1 MYSENRYRMPQ
12 IRESRESQS
21 SPAGL
26 GPRRVR
32 ASEPDLWRRRD
43 TGDDAAREAL
53 VYRYLSLAR
62 QLAARYAGRGR
73 PLDDLVQVA
82 NLGLVK
88 AVDRYDPTRGAAFSS
103 YAVPT
108 IVGELRRHFRDAGW
122 AVHVPRS
129 VQERVLT
136 IGKAVD
142 RLSGDSGRT
151 PTVDEIAKA
160 TGETPEAVVEAL
172 SAGHAYEADSLDEP
186 AGPDGDPTRGDR
198 VGEEDPGFERVE
210 DWQAI
215 RPALAEL
222 SDRDR
227 AVLRLRFLDD
237 LTQSQIADC
246 VGVSQMQ
253 VSRILRRTITR
264 VQVLAREGV
273 GENRDD
279 DGRRRL
285 RRAATG

>member
-1 MYSENRYRMPQ
+1 MQEKH
-12 IRESRESQS
+12 ESRESQS
-21 SPAGL
+21 APAGL
-26 GPRRVR
+26 GPRGVR

-43 TGDDAAREAL
+43 AGDDEAREAL

-88 AVDRYDPTRGAAFSS
+88 AVDRYDPERGAAFSS

-136 IGKAVD
+136 IGKAVE
-142 RLSGDSGRT
+142 RLSSDTGRT
-151 PTVDEIAKA
+151 PTVAELAEI

-186 AGPDGDPTRGDR
+186 SGNEGDGSRGER
-198 VGEEDPGFERVE
+198 IGEEDPGFERVE

-215 RPALAEL
+215 GPALAML

-227 AVLRLRFLDD
+227 AVLRLRFIED
-237 LTQSQIADC
+237 LTQSQIADQ

-253 VSRILRRTITR
+253 VSRILRRTIAR
-264 VQVLAREGV
+264 VQILAREGT
-273 GENRDD
+273 GERGVRLADE
-279 DGRRRL
+279 RARRL
-285 RRAATG
+285 RRAAMG